1 MIFYPRLYE
10 LMCDVCI
17 PILGRYAKA
26 HTGNPCAVAK
36 TLYCSLCATYGH
48 SYKGC
53 ARAADR
59 DALKSPPFSEE
70 KITVTFPS
78 KYETWV
84 EVTDDDEGKCV
95 RAMLIANNIVPMSCQ
110 EKGRSEKKDV
120 RENTKRLAEFLEK
133 QGKKLI
139 LVKPYVPKK
148 PRPNLTYD

>member
-1 MIFYPRLYE
+1 M
-10 LMCDVCI
+10 
-17 PILGRYAKA
+17 
-26 HTGNPCAVAK
+26 
-36 TLYCSLCATYGH
+36 
-48 SYKGC
+48 
-53 ARAADR
+53 
-59 DALKSPPFSEE
+59 EE
-70 KITVTFPS
+70 KITVIFPS
-78 KYETWV
+78 KYDTWV

-133 QGKKLI
+133 QGRKLI